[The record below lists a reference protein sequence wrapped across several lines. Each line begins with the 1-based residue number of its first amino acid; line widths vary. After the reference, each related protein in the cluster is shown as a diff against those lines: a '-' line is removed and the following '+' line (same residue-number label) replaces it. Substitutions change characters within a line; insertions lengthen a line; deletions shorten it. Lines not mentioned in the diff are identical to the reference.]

1 MKSQYIVEME
11 GICKSFYDV
20 QVLKNV
26 RINVAPGEVLALV
39 GENGAGKSTL
49 MNILCGL
56 HQPDAGT
63 IKINGEVVKIANPRD
78 AYERRIAMVHQEI
91 CLVEQLSIADN
102 VFLGSEPKKDFLSRD
117 KETVRIRTQNALDE
131 LDLGLSADTLVE
143 TLSVAQQQM
152 IEVARAV
159 CFDAQVVIFDEPT
172 ASLTEK
178 ETEMLFKVIRRMQE
192 KGIGIVYISHRLEEI
207 FQICQRV
214 TVLRDS
220 QYIDT
225 CDITDITQDDI
236 VAMMVGRNIEDM
248 YGDKRAVG
256 GEVILEVRKLTNNFV
271 KDISFDLKRGE
282 VLGFSGLVGAGR
294 TEMAHALFGL
304 DPITSGEVIFEGK
317 QIRIKSP
324 AQQIRNG
331 FSMVSE
337 DRKKYGLILNNTVA
351 FNLTLMVARKFISK
365 LRVNH
370 RKEINLFN
378 EYVRKLR
385 IKIASPKQLCL
396 NLSGGN
402 QQKVV
407 ISKCLAAGSKVLILD
422 EPTRGID
429 VGAKH
434 EIYELIINL
443 AKNEGLSIIMISSE
457 MAEIINLSS
466 RIAVMHEGRLVHI
479 FDTNKEAVTQEQIM
493 RYATLGGKSA

>member
-159 CFDAQVVIFDEPT
+159 CFDARVVIFDEPT

-225 CDITDITQDDI
+225 CDIIHILLKHVIFLFLPLYLPKFRLQGGL
-236 VAMMVGRNIEDM
+236 A
-248 YGDKRAVG
+248 G
-256 GEVILEVRKLTNNFV
+256 GESIQLF
-271 KDISFDLKRGE
+271 
-282 VLGFSGLVGAGR
+282 AGR
-294 TEMAHALFGL
+294 
-304 DPITSGEVIFEGK
+304 K
-317 QIRIKSP
+317 
-324 AQQIRNG
+324 
-331 FSMVSE
+331 
-337 DRKKYGLILNNTVA
+337 
-351 FNLTLMVARKFISK
+351 
-365 LRVNH
+365 
-370 RKEINLFN
+370 
-378 EYVRKLR
+378 
-385 IKIASPKQLCL
+385 
-396 NLSGGN
+396 
-402 QQKVV
+402 
-407 ISKCLAAGSKVLILD
+407 
-422 EPTRGID
+422 
-429 VGAKH
+429 
-434 EIYELIINL
+434 
-443 AKNEGLSIIMISSE
+443 SSE
-457 MAEIINLSS
+457 PGLLYLL
-466 RIAVMHEGRLVHI
+466 GCRLKQNDLA
-479 FDTNKEAVTQEQIM
+479 FKAAQEF
-493 RYATLGGKSA
+493 YLVL